1 MIEVM
6 GVPTLTRFDL
16 LGRMLESID
25 YPVKNLI
32 IINNSGNQ
40 SLEVVKPPLVDKLW
54 LLHMPSNL
62 GVAGSWNMII
72 KSFPFAKSWLIA
84 SDDIEFPA
92 GALERYSELV
102 DSEAMQFFDT
112 VPKWACF
119 SVGEKVVEKAGL
131 ACELFHPAY
140 FEDNDWERRVDV
152 WGVRKEILPI
162 AVSHNNSSTLKSGFE
177 GRNNETYMVNQ
188 DTYIERMNMEVMN
201 GGEWDLNLRRL
212 NSWD

>member
-40 SLEVVKPPLVDKLW
+40 SLEVVKPPFVDKLW

-112 VPKWACF
+112 LPKWACF

-140 FEDNDWERRVDV
+140 FEDRDWERRIDDA
-152 WGVRKEILPI
+152 GVRTEILPI
-162 AVSHNNSSTLKSGFE
+162 FVGHDNSSTLKSGFE
-177 GRNNETYMVNQ
+177 ERNNDTFGVNQ
-188 DTYIERMNMEVMN
+188 GTFLQRQNEQVAS